1 MQWKL
6 CWWIVWLFDCV
17 CSEVVLRFPLCPKM
31 SWIFNGRFSGSTV
44 HYSASSSF
52 ANRSGSALRALGV
65 CPEFNFGTLM
75 ERSQSQKSMVFFLL
89 TKNQWRTE
97 QKGSATSDRL
107 WLLGIP
113 YIFMIGI
120 GLKAKLS
127 VDDRVWS
134 RSPPHQGCY
143 GLVTSLESRENT
155 GQRSNSVPIN
165 LVRQHKCC
173 FDAASR
179 GCGSSCVLHKVSH

>member
-1 MQWKL
+1 L
-6 CWWIVWLFDCV
+6 GHWWRED
-17 CSEVVLRFPLCPKM
+17 P
-31 SWIFNGRFSGSTV
+31 
-44 HYSASSSF
+44 
-52 ANRSGSALRALGV
+52 RSL
-65 CPEFNFGTLM
+65 
-75 ERSQSQKSMVFFLL
+75 RSQSIFYVFFLL
-89 TKNQWRTE
+89 TKTNAQRTE

-143 GLVTSLESRENT
+143 GLVTSLESREKHWAKKQQCPDKF
-155 GQRSNSVPIN
+155 GE
-165 LVRQHKCC
+165 
-173 FDAASR
+173 AAQMLLRRGVR
-179 GCGSSCVLHKVSH
+179 GCGLLYKVSH